1 MAKEKVLIDVQLE
14 LKNSK
19 KGLDDLNKK
28 LKETKKGSQAFDDL
42 TKEAKELDAEM
53 RKLSVD
59 ALKLG
64 GSFEDVYGEVRPL
77 TTQLG
82 ELEDVLYQM
91 ALAGQQNT
99 QEFKEIQAEAV
110 KMRKTI
116 IQVDEAVDG
125 LAERGA
131 NLRGLIGIASGI
143 AGGFAVV
150 QGSMNALGIESEE
163 YEEQMQSMMAVLEIL
178 NGLEAVNTALK
189 EKNVVITKAQA
200 FWTKISS
207 KNSAQ
212 NVISKSA
219 ETTAQGVNTVA
230 TNTATVSTTALNS
243 AMLLNPAF
251 WVVAG
256 IMALVGALAFLV
268 LSDSEAEKQE
278 KALAEQISRTGEEYE
293 KNKKRINELNQA
305 QRDRSASITRAM
317 ELEGASVDTLRE
329 RKTQAFDKEVKEAEQ
344 SRIQAQS
351 VYNSTFGFTEK
362 QIRDN
367 NRKYSRLRSLRA
379 EDLSEEQKKILEG
392 YKLAE
397 SETNATVTAYQVAV
411 NNRAEYNNQIIE
423 EDRNALQ
430 REEDLRLES
439 NLRLAGTEE
448 AKRQVKLNYLI
459 QETEDSR
466 INFGNQ
472 SIEYRG
478 ALELQKQYFTDFQAW
493 KVDNKNKEAEA
504 QIDFQKELN
513 LINAKGIDE
522 VYNLEEM
529 ALIEKQMLYKKGSK
543 EFESIQKQLL
553 KLEVKYNYDS
563 KKLAFETAEKKIEYD
578 KRVANLS
585 AVTNED
591 RAENERVAFEESLML
606 YKDDIEKRK
615 AIQLEFDEWKKAQE
629 EIKKEAELEEQQALK
644 EFALDLAQQSSDAIF
659 EQANSNAQRRRDAQ
673 TSILTKQSEEEIA
686 IIDNK
691 LEKGLLSEEEAS
703 EQKEK
708 VAIKTAKEQEAIEEE
723 LFNKNKVR
731 DIAQAV
737 INGALAVT
745 NVMAQTGV
753 ASPFIIPSIIA
764 TTGLQIATISAQK
777 FEDGGIL
784 KGNSHAN
791 GGIDMGNNQEAEG
804 GEAVINKKSTAMFRD
819 ELSIINQAGGGV
831 KFEQGGVLGENPST
845 SSEQGLGG
853 LSSRLDAL
861 IELSSMPMRAVV
873 SETEITDS
881 QNRINNIEERASF

>member
-14 LKNSK
+14 LKNSNK
-19 KGLDDLNKK
+19 NLDELNKK
-28 LKETKKGSQAFDDL
+28 LKETKKGSKAFDDL
-42 TKEAKELDAEM
+42 TKEAKELDAEV

-212 NVISKSA
+212 NVVVKGA
-219 ETTAQGVNTVA
+219 ETTAQAVNTTA
-230 TNTATVSTTALNS
+230 TNTATASTMALNS

-251 WVVAG
+251 WLVAG
-256 IMALVGALAFLV
+256 IMAVVGALAYLV
-268 LSDSEAEKQE
+268 LADSEAEKQE
-278 KALAEQISRTGEEYE
+278 KALAEQMELTGETYE
-293 KNKKRINELNQA
+293 KEQKRIENNSNAVIKRTQ
-305 QRDRSASITRAM
+305 SIVDAY
-317 ELEGASVDTLRE
+317 EIEGRSVDEIRKKKKELFSIE
-329 RKTQAFDKEVKEAEQ
+329 VDGAVLQENLARKTFEAQKKALEKQKALGNSGTKEA
-344 SRIQAQS
+344 
-351 VYNSTFGFTEK
+351 
-362 QIRDN
+362 
-367 NRKYSRLRSLRA
+367 L
-379 EDLSEEQKKILEG
+379 
-392 YKLAE
+392 KLAKE
-397 SETNATVTAYQVAV
+397 RFNISAKAYNDAVTNYQ
-411 NNRAEYNNQIIE
+411 NTLNKQAEFNNQIIE
-423 EDRNALQ
+423 EERNALQ
-430 REEDLRLES
+430 REEDLRLDT
-439 NLRLAGTEE
+439 NTRLAKTEE
-448 AKRQVKLNYLI
+448 DKRQVKLNYLI
-459 QETEDSR
+459 QETKDAEVYH
-466 INFGNQ
+466 GAQ
-472 SIEYRG
+472 SIEYRE
-478 ALELQKQYFTDFQAW
+478 ALETQKQYETDFQDW
-493 KVDNKNKEAEA
+493 KSNEKNKEAES
-504 QIDFQKELN
+504 QINFQKELN

-522 VYNLEEM
+522 IYNLEEM
-529 ALIEKQMLYKKGSK
+529 ALIEKQMLYKEGSK
-543 EFESIQKQLL
+543 EFEAIQKELL
-553 KLEVKYNYDS
+553 KLETKYNKDS
-563 KKLAFETAEKKIEYD
+563 KKLALDKADKEIEYR

-585 AVTNED
+585 AENGED
-591 RAENERVAFEESLML
+591 VAENEKKAFEDSLEL
-606 YKDDIEKRK
+606 YKGDIEKRK
-615 AIQLEFDEWKKAQE
+615 EIQLQFDEWKKAKKE
-629 EIKKEAELEEQQALK
+629 EEKEIKLEEEQAER
-644 EFALDLAQQSSDAIF
+644 EFALEMAQQTSDFAF
-659 EQANSNAQRRRDAQ
+659 EQANANAQRRRDAE
-673 TSILTKQSEEEIA
+673 TEMLIKQKDKEIA
-686 IIDNK
+686 IIDNQ
-691 LEKGLLSEEEAS
+691 LEKGIISEEEAS
-703 EQKEK
+703 EKKEK
-708 VAIKTAKEQEAIEEE
+708 VAIKTAKKQEAIEQE
-723 LFNKNKVR
+723 LFNKNKLR

-745 NVMAQTGV
+745 KVMGQTGI
-753 ASPFIIPSIIA
+753 ASPFVIPTIIA

-777 FEDGGIL
+777 FEKGGIL
-784 KGNSHAN
+784 QGNSHAE

-804 GEAVINKKSTAMFRD
+804 GEAVINKKSTAMFRE

-831 KFEQGGVLGENPST
+831 KFESGGVLGETQST
-845 SSEQGLGG
+845 NSEQGLGN
-853 LSSRLDAL
+853 LSSRLDTL
-861 IELSSMPMRAVV
+861 IELNSNPVRAVV

-881 QNRINNIEERASF
+881 QSRISNIEERASF